1 MDKEDILKHRKLFNE
16 WLDGESIQFYYE
28 PEKTWINVDN
38 PSWDKDIEYRIKP
51 HKIGFEG
58 CEFNEIEYKVNE
70 IGDIIEVEIDKLE
83 IDSNKIKST
92 LFQDKKI
99 AEAYAVLPKLIRLRD
114 KYNEGWKP
122 DWKCQIEIKYS
133 IRTYN
138 NKLDLDNSYSTN
150 RILTFKDSEV
160 RARFFEQYRDLIEIA
175 KPLL

>member
-1 MDKEDILKHRKLFNE
+1 MLKEDILEHRELLNK

-38 PSWDKDIEYRIKP
+38 PSWDKDIKYRIKP
-51 HKIGFEG
+51 HRIGFEG
-58 CEFNEIEYKVNE
+58 CEFNEIEYKVDK
-70 IGDIIEVEIDKLE
+70 IGKVVEVRVDRI
-83 IDSNKIKST
+83 KINNNRTKST

-122 DWKCQIEIKYS
+122 FWKDQKIKYF

-138 NKLDLDNSYSTN
+138 DRLDLDDSYSAN
-150 RILTFKDSEV
+150 RILTFKDSET
-160 RARFFEQYRDLIEIA
+160 RDRFFEDHRDLLKIA

>member
-1 MDKEDILKHRKLFNE
+1 MLKEDVLKHRELIIK
-16 WLDGESIQFYYE
+16 WLDGESIQFYYK
-28 PEKTWINVDN
+28 PEKTWVDIDN

-51 HKIGFEG
+51 HRIGFEG

-70 IGDIIEVEIDKLE
+70 IGDVIEVEIDKLE

-122 DWKCQIEIKYS
+122 FWKDQKNKYF

-138 NKLDLDNSYSTN
+138 NKLDLDNSYSAN
-150 RILTFKDSEV
+150 RILTFKNSET
-160 RARFFEQYRDLIEIA
+160 RDRFFEQYRDLIEIA